1 MSVRKSEKKCE
12 EEKDREK
19 ELYSKEC
26 VARCINFVVG
36 QARDEVADLNIHDRF
51 SCYLAT
57 ILARDKEVVALWLRI
72 LKDSSEIYI
81 SKNFDWLNED
91 AKYIDDITNYL
102 KVISKN
108 SPMKSTD
115 IESAF
120 YLAVMSYCR
129 TKFEFRWDK
138 LKNDINN
145 GDNEHVKSL
154 RNYISAECGDSATPI
169 NISLVCY
176 EYYKQIKA
184 KVNPNISQKFLGH
197 IKKVGSYFGSIK
209 GIIDCAMNIQYKPL
223 FSNIKVNSASPVI
236 INKQPIYSWENIIK
250 RFINE
255 DENKY
260 NRFMTRCLEKPGVM
274 ERIHK
279 VYTDNA
285 TKQLQLNDN
294 VEKCIYL
301 HAEMHIL
308 ASLIID
314 NDFKKQG
321 YNIVVP
327 GKHQKLYDRWLLP
340 HVKNSD
346 FKDKSLKYILEKLD
360 QIIEKKIE
368 RYTRSLPGDSDS
380 GGNSPDLDDDG
391 NNRYQYIKYKGFIG
405 RTDLDLNLDF
415 GMTWMAWILECLL
428 GLVFSLDY
436 ERNTN
441 LNLDVGLGT
450 RGF

>member
-1 MSVRKSEKKCE
+1 MSPEKVKELNEREKKCE

-26 VARCINFVVG
+26 VAHCINFVVG
-36 QARDEVADLNIHDRF
+36 EARDEVTDLNIHDRF

-57 ILARDKEVVALWLRI
+57 ILARDKEVVAVWLRI
-72 LKDSSEIYI
+72 LNDKSEIYLY
-81 SKNFDWLNED
+81 KNFDWLSED
-91 AKYIDDITNYL
+91 LKYIDDITNYL
-102 KVISKN
+102 KIISKN
-108 SPMKSTD
+108 SPKESTD
-115 IESAF
+115 IETAF
-120 YLAVMSYCR
+120 YLAVMSYCY
-129 TKFEFRWDK
+129 TKFKSRWDK
-138 LKNDINN
+138 LKNDIDNS
-145 GDNEHVKSL
+145 DNEHVKSL
-154 RNYISAECGDSATPI
+154 RNYISAELGDSATPI
-169 NISLVCY
+169 KMSLVCY

-209 GIIDCAMNIQYKPL
+209 GIIDCAKNIQYKPL
-223 FSNIKVNSASPVI
+223 FSNIKVKKGRPVI

-250 RFINE
+250 RFIDE

-260 NRFMTRCLEKPGVM
+260 DRFMTRCSEKPGVM

-301 HAEMHIL
+301 HAEMNIL

-314 NDFKKQG
+314 RDIKSRVFIAVSKRCCYLCELYINFAIKQG
-321 YNIVVP
+321 YNIIIP

-346 FKDKSLKYILEKLD
+346 FKDKSLKYILENLD

-368 RYTRSLPGDSDS
+368 HYTRSLPGDSNS
-380 GGNSPDLDDDG
+380 GGNSPDSDDDG
-391 NNRYQYIKYKGFIG
+391 NNRYQYIKYMGFIG
-405 RTDLDLNLDF
+405 RFDNVCNKMELKF
-415 GMTWMAWILECLL
+415 KI
-428 GLVFSLDY
+428 
-436 ERNTN
+436 
-441 LNLDVGLGT
+441 
-450 RGF
+450 